1 MLNRTGTAL
10 CGNSSRGRPQR
21 LRRFVEFKTKAL
33 EIVPES
39 PDAATQDCA
48 CAVEIMDKELDDKT
62 KKIFLIMA
70 DPELQKDE
78 AKARR
83 RAQAAG
89 YKEGDL
95 MAIVPAIMPI
105 MGVRRVPEPCKT
117 SVLPGYANRPPGNR
131 RPSSFAVP
139 AGA

>member
-10 CGNSSRGRPQR
+10 AAILLAAGLSACGGSS
-21 LRRFVEFKTKAL
+21 EFKTKAL
-33 EIVPES
+33 EMCQKS

-62 KKIFLIMA
+62 TKIFLIVA

-78 AKARR
+78 AKAK
-83 RAQAAG
+83 AALEAAG
-89 YKEGDL
+89 YKEEDL

-105 MGVRRVPEPCKT
+105 MEKVQKECTKK
-117 SVLPGYANRPPGNR
+117 
-131 RPSSFAVP
+131 PS
-139 AGA
+139 

>member
-10 CGNSSRGRPQR
+10 AAILLAAGLSACGGSS
-21 LRRFVEFKTKAL
+21 EFKTKAL
-33 EIVPES
+33 EMCQKS

-78 AKARR
+78 AKAKKDD
-83 RAQAAG
+83 AQETADEPKAKIKPRVAG
-89 YKEGDL
+89 KTPDWN
-95 MAIVPAIMPI
+95 
-105 MGVRRVPEPCKT
+105 EP
-117 SVLPGYANRPPGNR
+117 VEW
-131 RPSSFAVP
+131 
-139 AGA
+139 